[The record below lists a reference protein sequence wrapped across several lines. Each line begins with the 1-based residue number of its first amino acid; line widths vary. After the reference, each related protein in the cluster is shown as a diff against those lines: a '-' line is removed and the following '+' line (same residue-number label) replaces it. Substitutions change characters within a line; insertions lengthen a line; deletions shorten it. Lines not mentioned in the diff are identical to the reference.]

1 MRAKDFLGLKYLTA
15 SQVPLF
21 ARTVDPSTVEE
32 NLLRAIVLYTV
43 PSLPGLPRGYP
54 FVRGSNPSAII
65 DTPTDYIPLINAT
78 NNMDPE
84 YIKLG
89 QAMGYFPKY
98 MDADRMTQ
106 HNLNILNE
114 LLKDWSILNEVG
126 LAWEQR
132 EETEQEPE
140 AEPTSPNAF
149 GLLYEDSS
157 DEEED

>member
-1 MRAKDFLGLKYLTA
+1 
-15 SQVPLF
+15 
-21 ARTVDPSTVEE
+21 
-32 NLLRAIVLYTV
+32 
-43 PSLPGLPRGYP
+43 
-54 FVRGSNPSAII
+54 
-65 DTPTDYIPLINAT
+65 
-78 NNMDPE
+78 
-84 YIKLG
+84 
-89 QAMGYFPKY
+89 MGYFPTY

-132 EETEQEPE
+132 EETEQG

>member
-1 MRAKDFLGLKYLTA
+1 
-15 SQVPLF
+15 
-21 ARTVDPSTVEE
+21 
-32 NLLRAIVLYTV
+32 
-43 PSLPGLPRGYP
+43 
-54 FVRGSNPSAII
+54 
-65 DTPTDYIPLINAT
+65 
-78 NNMDPE
+78 MDPE

-89 QAMGYFPKY
+89 QSLGYFPKY

-132 EETEQEPE
+132 EETEQESE

-157 DEEED
+157 DEEDD